1 MDMDKRE
8 YVVHREVLDDARLD
22 EVAQKGT
29 WSTQLTIAE
38 RAKESFR
45 CSVSRLK
52 LMVLSWVPVL
62 SWLPHYPIKEN
73 IMGDLISGC
82 SVAIMHLSQG
92 LAYAPLAGLRPVFGL
107 YTSFYPVLIYFIFGT
122 SRHISIGTFAVVSMM
137 VGSVV
142 ERLAPDANFIGNGT
156 NGTNVNTDARDAYRV
171 QITSSLAVLT
181 GIFQILLGVV
191 KFGFV
196 VNYLSEPLVRAYTTG
211 SAFLVCISQLKYIF
225 GVTPSQFSG
234 PLSVIYTLVD
244 ICQLLPKT
252 KVQELLVSVVALTIL
267 IAIKGISAYYRQK
280 LPLPIPVELFL
291 IVAATLATHFG
302 DLNSKYDI
310 GVIGEIPTR
319 LEAPSAPDATLFTQ
333 LIGDAFAVAV
343 VSYTTSIS
351 LAKTFAL
358 KHGYKVENNQELL
371 ALGLSN
377 TVGGF
382 FQCYSVTACLS
393 RTLVQESTGGK
404 TQVAGIF
411 SSIILLIAIL
421 QIGSFFEDLPVAVLA
436 TIVVV
441 NLKGMFEQFV
451 DLPMLWTTNKVD
463 LLIWLVT
470 FISTIL
476 LNLDLGLAVSVGF
489 AIITLI
495 LRIQRPHYS
504 ILGLLSGTD
513 LYLDIETYKEAKEIP
528 GIKIFRSS
536 ASINYTNAEMY
547 VDALQEKSGID
558 FGKLLS
564 AHKKQEA
571 ELKQKQDIE
580 KNKAEKE
587 AKNQVFGQVSSGIF
601 TLNEITEEKRGLTRQ
616 IRDIVSDFSLTE
628 RFPSG
633 LGTGRVNWAFQH
645 DPTISN
651 SDSDMGCHG
660 DDGINQTLSDGDE
673 EQGRVFR
680 QGTHSII
687 LDMSTTSFVDTVTV
701 NTLKNIFLDLG
712 QINLDIYLAG
722 CQVCVVKQLETA
734 GFFSEFIPKS
744 KLFVTVHDAVLH
756 VRKKHNQTD
765 LKPDDSNITKM

>member
-1 MDMDKRE
+1 MDKKE
-8 YVVHREVLDDARLD
+8 YVVHREVLDDERLD

-38 RAKESFR
+38 RVKESFR

-62 SWLPHYPIKEN
+62 SWLPHYPVKEN

-82 SVAIMHLSQG
+82 SVAIMHLPQG

-171 QITSSLAVLT
+171 QIASSLAVLT

-211 SAFLVCISQLKYIF
+211 SAFLVCVSQLKYIF
-225 GVTPSQFSG
+225 GITPSQFSG

-252 KVQELLVSVVALTIL
+252 KVPELLVSVVALTIL

-280 LPLPIPVELFL
+280 LPLPIPIELFL

-302 DLNSKYDI
+302 GLNSKYDI
-310 GVIGEIPTR
+310 GVVGQIPSG

-343 VSYTTSIS
+343 VSYTISIS

-382 FQCYSVTACLS
+382 FQCYSVTASLS

-421 QIGSFFEDLPVAVLA
+421 QIGSFFEDLPMAILA
-436 TIVVV
+436 AIVVV
-441 NLKGMFEQFV
+441 NLKGMFMQFV
-451 DLPMLWTTNKVD
+451 DLPMLWRTNKVD
-463 LLIWLVT
+463 LLVWLVT

-495 LRIQRPHYS
+495 LRIQRFWV
-504 ILGLLSGTD
+504 LLHPDVSPQ
-513 LYLDIETYKEAKEIP
+513 AKEIP

-580 KNKAEKE
+580 KNEAEKE
-587 AKNQVFGQVSSGIF
+587 AKNQVFGQVS
-601 TLNEITEEKRGLTRQ
+601 N
-616 IRDIVSDFSLTE
+616 FSLTE

-645 DPTISN
+645 DPTISI

-701 NTLKNIFLDLG
+701 NTLKNIFSDLE

-756 VRKKHNQTD
+756 VRKKHSRTD
-765 LKPDDSNITKM
+765 LLSV

>member
-1 MDMDKRE
+1 MDKKE
-8 YVVHREVLDDARLD
+8 YVVHREVLDDERLD

-38 RAKESFR
+38 RVKESFR

-62 SWLPHYPIKEN
+62 SWLPHYPVKEN

-82 SVAIMHLSQG
+82 SVAIMHLPQG

-171 QITSSLAVLT
+171 QIASSLAVLT

-211 SAFLVCISQLKYIF
+211 SAFLVCVSQLKYIF
-225 GVTPSQFSG
+225 GITPSQFSG

-252 KVQELLVSVVALTIL
+252 KVPELLVSVVALTIL

-280 LPLPIPVELFL
+280 LPLPIPIELFL

-302 DLNSKYDI
+302 GLNSKYDI
-310 GVIGEIPTR
+310 GVVGQIPSG

-343 VSYTTSIS
+343 VSYTISIS

-382 FQCYSVTACLS
+382 FQCYSVTASLS

-421 QIGSFFEDLPVAVLA
+421 QIGSFFEDLPMAILA
-436 TIVVV
+436 AIVVV
-441 NLKGMFEQFV
+441 NLKGMFMQFV
-451 DLPMLWTTNKVD
+451 DLPMLWRTNKVD
-463 LLIWLVT
+463 LLVWLVT

-495 LRIQRPHYS
+495 LRIQRFWV
-504 ILGLLSGTD
+504 LLHPDVSPQ
-513 LYLDIETYKEAKEIP
+513 AKEIP

-547 VDALQEKSGID
+547 VDALQEKVGVCLCAGLHLIARCNPCP
-558 FGKLLS
+558 LCL
-564 AHKKQEA
+564 A
-571 ELKQKQDIE
+571 
-580 KNKAEKE
+580 
-587 AKNQVFGQVSSGIF
+587 
-601 TLNEITEEKRGLTRQ
+601 TLIAFIISLTGLTSSPSARLCRVELTLESCSSAENKLTVMSAFFSQ
-616 IRDIVSDFSLTE
+616 IFSDLE
-628 RFPSG
+628 
-633 LGTGRVNWAFQH
+633 
-645 DPTISN
+645 
-651 SDSDMGCHG
+651 
-660 DDGINQTLSDGDE
+660 
-673 EQGRVFR
+673 
-680 QGTHSII
+680 
-687 LDMSTTSFVDTVTV
+687 
-701 NTLKNIFLDLG
+701 

-756 VRKKHNQTD
+756 VRKKHSRTD
-765 LKPDDSNITKM
+765 LLSVSYEHF